1 MNFIE
6 ENKMMK
12 LAIIGTQESV
22 NLINKIID
30 KDFEDISYCNLV
42 LDKVKKIKDI
52 IVNITEDI
60 DGIFVTG
67 MGVYFELL
75 KYDINVPIS
84 FAKHG
89 SISLIKCL
97 EKMKADN
104 CLESQTRLSFD
115 IISDTTIEDIIADF
129 NYSISNFYIE
139 ESKPEKNEDYYITKH
154 LKLFHD
160 NKIDY
165 VVTSFG
171 YIYSLFKSLDL
182 PVYRMFPSII
192 DLKNNIEDLLL
203 EIKISKL
210 DKSKIM
216 VYRFKPLNDINILD
230 YKKPFL
236 KFSKSIDAFVDFN
249 EDNSIT
255 IISTKNYY
263 NNRFNMALVS
273 NFLQEYELTNFIAG
287 IGSDISVKKALK
299 NSQKALNDD
308 SKNITYFDGIAF
320 HYYNDN
326 EKLHPINLI
335 TDEEILEISEDT
347 GVIPKRIHQLY
358 DAMINLNKY
367 EFSSYEISEI
377 LELSVRSANRII
389 NSLVE
394 NGYGEFIDKNT
405 QNNIGRPKRFVKINF
420 FN

>member
-1 MNFIE
+1 MVN
-6 ENKMMK
+6 
-12 LAIIGTQESV
+12 LAIIGTQDSV
-22 NLINKIID
+22 NLINGIID
-30 KDFEDISYCNLV
+30 KNFGDITYYNLV
-42 LDKVKKIKDI
+42 LDKVKNIKDI
-52 IVNITEDI
+52 VDNITEDI

-75 KYDINVPIS
+75 KYDLNVPIS
-84 FAKHG
+84 FAKHD

-97 EKMKADN
+97 EKMKSDN
-104 CLESQTRLSFD
+104 CLHSNARISFD
-115 IISDTTIEDIIADF
+115 IISDTTIEDIITDF
-129 NYSISNFYIE
+129 NYSISKFYIE
-139 ESKPEKNEDYYITKH
+139 ESKPENNEDYYITKH
-154 LKLFHD
+154 LKLFYD

-192 DLKNNIEDLLL
+192 DLKNSIEDLLL

-216 VYRFKPLNDINILD
+216 VYRFQPVNQINVLD
-230 YKKPFL
+230 YKKPFI

-273 NFLQEYELTNFIAG
+273 NFLKEYELNNFIAG
-287 IGSDISVKKALK
+287 IGSDISVKKALR
-299 NSQKALNDD
+299 NSQKALDD
-308 SKNITYFDGIAF
+308 ESNNITYFDGIAF
-320 HYYNDN
+320 HYYNQN

-335 TDEEILEISEDT
+335 TDDEILEISEDT

-358 DAMINLNKY
+358 DAMIRLNKY
-367 EFSSYEISEI
+367 EFSSCEISEI

>member
-1 MNFIE
+1 MVN
-6 ENKMMK
+6 
-12 LAIIGTQESV
+12 LAILGTQDSV
-22 NLINKIID
+22 NLINEIID
-30 KDFEDISYCNLV
+30 KNFNDITYYNLV
-42 LDKVKKIKDI
+42 LDKVKNIKDI
-52 IVNITEDI
+52 VDNITEDI

-75 KYDINVPIS
+75 KYDLNVPIS
-84 FAKHG
+84 FAKHD

-97 EKMKADN
+97 EKMKSDN
-104 CLESQTRLSFD
+104 CLNSNARISFD
-115 IISDTTIEDIIADF
+115 IISDTTIEDIITDF
-129 NYSISNFYIE
+129 NYSISKFYIE
-139 ESKPEKNEDYYITKH
+139 ESKPENNEDYYITKH
-154 LKLFHD
+154 LKLFYD
-160 NKIDY
+160 DKIDY

-192 DLKNNIEDLLL
+192 DLKNSIEDLLL

-210 DKSKIM
+210 DNSKIM
-216 VYRFKPLNDINILD
+216 VYRFQPVNQINVLD
-230 YKKPFL
+230 YKKPFV

-273 NFLQEYELTNFIAG
+273 NFLKEYELNNFIAG
-287 IGSDISVKKALK
+287 IGSDISVKKALR
-299 NSQKALNDD
+299 NSQKALDD
-308 SKNITYFDGIAF
+308 ESNNITYFDGIVF
-320 HYYNDN
+320 HYYNQD
-326 EKLHPINLI
+326 EKLHPLNLI
-335 TDEEILEISEDT
+335 TDDEILEISEDT

-358 DAMINLNKY
+358 DAMIRLNKY
-367 EFSSYEISEI
+367 EFSSYEISEL

-405 QNNIGRPKRFVKINF
+405 QNN
-420 FN
+420 

>member
-1 MNFIE
+1 
-6 ENKMMK
+6 MK
-12 LAIIGTQESV
+12 L
-22 NLINKIID
+22 
-30 KDFEDISYCNLV
+30 
-42 LDKVKKIKDI
+42 
-52 IVNITEDI
+52 
-60 DGIFVTG
+60 
-67 MGVYFELL
+67 
-75 KYDINVPIS
+75 
-84 FAKHG
+84 
-89 SISLIKCL
+89 
-97 EKMKADN
+97 
-104 CLESQTRLSFD
+104 
-115 IISDTTIEDIIADF
+115 
-129 NYSISNFYIE
+129 FY
-139 ESKPEKNEDYYITKH
+139 
-154 LKLFHD
+154 D

-192 DLKNNIEDLLL
+192 DLKNSIEDLLL

-216 VYRFKPLNDINILD
+216 VYRFQPVNQINVLD
-230 YKKPFL
+230 YKKPFI

-273 NFLQEYELTNFIAG
+273 NFLKEYELNNFIAG
-287 IGSDISVKKALK
+287 IGSDISVKKALR
-299 NSQKALNDD
+299 NSQKALDD
-308 SKNITYFDGIAF
+308 ESNNITYFDGIAF
-320 HYYNDN
+320 HYYNQN

-335 TDEEILEISEDT
+335 TDDEILEISEDT

-358 DAMINLNKY
+358 DAMIRLNKY